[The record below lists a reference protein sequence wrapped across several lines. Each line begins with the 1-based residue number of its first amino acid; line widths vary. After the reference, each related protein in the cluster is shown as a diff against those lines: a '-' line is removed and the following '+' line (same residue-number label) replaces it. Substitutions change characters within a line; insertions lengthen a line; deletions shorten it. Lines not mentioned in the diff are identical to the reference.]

1 MSETSQTGAGRV
13 GAADLADA
21 EIDLS
26 CRIPLLILFG
36 SAAFWLVFS
45 AVLGFVASMK
55 FHVPGFFADVSW
67 LTYGRV
73 RPAANDTFLYGFLIP
88 SGLGV
93 ALWILARLG
102 RTTLAQ
108 PLLVTIGVKLWNFG
122 VLLGVV
128 GILVGDQ
135 TGYEWFDMPRYAAL
149 FLFLGYLIIAV
160 FGLITFHFREQR
172 ALSVSQWFLVAAIF
186 WFPWIFSTT
195 TMLLLVWPVRGVTQA
210 VIAWWYAGNVFWLWL
225 TLIGLGTLFFFL
237 PRFGKR
243 DVANYKMA
251 AFSFWILLLFAS
263 WTGVPNSAPVP
274 AALPAASTVGSV
286 FMGFAVMTLLLNLY
300 QSLGNWS
307 VLKENIMLRFA
318 GVALLAFVCAVALN
332 LVSSVSPLADY
343 TDLTSYP
350 LGVKLLQSYG
360 FVALILF
367 GVIYHIVPQL
377 LNIPLADGVIAASV
391 ARLARLNLWLAVG
404 GLIFTAGPYVI
415 GGIIQGALLNNSKA
429 PFDSVLKTNLMV
441 IRIATIGDLLI
452 LAANLMFML
461 GLGRLVMQFY
471 KARAAAAFAEA
482 TAIIPTAGVKA

>member
-1 MSETSQTGAGRV
+1 
-13 GAADLADA
+13 
-21 EIDLS
+21 
-26 CRIPLLILFG
+26 
-36 SAAFWLVFS
+36 
-45 AVLGFVASMK
+45 
-55 FHVPGFFADVSW
+55 
-67 LTYGRV
+67 
-73 RPAANDTFLYGFLIP
+73 
-88 SGLGV
+88 
-93 ALWILARLG
+93 
-102 RTTLAQ
+102 
-108 PLLVTIGVKLWNFG
+108 
-122 VLLGVV
+122 
-128 GILVGDQ
+128 
-135 TGYEWFDMPRYAAL
+135 
-149 FLFLGYLIIAV
+149 
-160 FGLITFHFREQR
+160 
-172 ALSVSQWFLVAAIF
+172 
-186 WFPWIFSTT
+186 
-195 TMLLLVWPVRGVTQA
+195 
-210 VIAWWYAGNVFWLWL
+210 
-225 TLIGLGTLFFFL
+225 
-237 PRFGKR
+237 
-243 DVANYKMA
+243 
-251 AFSFWILLLFAS
+251 
-263 WTGVPNSAPVP
+263 
-274 AALPAASTVGSV
+274 
-286 FMGFAVMTLLLNLY
+286 MGFAVMTLLLNLY

-377 LNIPLADGVIAASV
+377 LDIPLADGVIAASV

-452 LAANLMFML
+452 LAANLMFTL